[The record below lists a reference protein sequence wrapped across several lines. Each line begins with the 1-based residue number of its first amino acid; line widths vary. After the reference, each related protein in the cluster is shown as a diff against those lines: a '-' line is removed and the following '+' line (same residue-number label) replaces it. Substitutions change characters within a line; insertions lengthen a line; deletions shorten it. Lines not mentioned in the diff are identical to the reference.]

1 MPLSALVT
9 VWYGAS
15 PRGDRAR
22 QEAGRH
28 GFGALVRRQIIDLDT
43 GACVIPPPP
52 IGDEDIHTQ
61 APNPEAGHEEE
72 IPPPPP
78 ALDEESNVSPR

>member
-1 MPLSALVT
+1 MAHRQE
-9 VWYGAS
+9 AS
-15 PRGDRAR
+15 AR

-28 GFGALVRRQIIDLDT
+28 GFGALCGVQIIDLDT

-61 APNPEAGHEEE
+61 APNPEAGYEEE
-72 IPPPPP
+72 VIPPPPP
-78 ALDEESNVSPR
+78 ALDEESSVSPR

>member
-1 MPLSALVT
+1 MAH
-9 VWYGAS
+9 
-15 PRGDRAR
+15 R
-22 QEAGRH
+22 QEASARQKLADTDSERWCG
-28 GFGALVRRQIIDLDT
+28 VQIIDLDT

-72 IPPPPP
+72 VIPPPPS
-78 ALDEESNVSPR
+78 ALDEESNVSLR